1 MFDLEDY
8 LTSTVK
14 KKCINEFLNIIPR
27 ILIHLNRNLD
37 HKVLLFF
44 NQKREIQRLNFLQ
57 SVLRQDF
64 RIYLIY

>member
-1 MFDLEDY
+1 M
-8 LTSTVK
+8 
-14 KKCINEFLNIIPR
+14 NEFLNIILR

-64 RIYLIY
+64 RIYLI